1 MKGAV
6 VDETVEQHFLPD
18 WQLCYYPDP
27 SQYVFFTPY
36 MFANLYPDYQWKP
49 EKPLTNNVLPSSRRS
64 SSRDTRP
71 RRISPP
77 TTRLLFDSTTSF

>member
-1 MKGAV
+1 MKGPG

-27 SQYVFFTPY
+27 SQYVIFAPY

-49 EKPLTNNVLPSSRRS
+49 EKPLTNNVFV
-64 SSRDTRP
+64 
-71 RRISPP
+71 PP
-77 TTRLLFDSTTSF
+77 IQIIIQGHPPQGS